1 MHSDRFYVWASG
13 QPFVGEM
20 RSSAGILDFCRE
32 MMLEEGNYICRN
44 INQKKD
50 EGVSLVHSLNFLSQR
65 TFPVL
70 LVSMMRSAEVNGN
83 LDRTSLHMAE
93 HYDKENRLNGK
104 VRNAGFNVENVLK
117 YQKYDCK

>member
-1 MHSDRFYVWASG
+1 MKEQG
-13 QPFVGEM
+13 
-20 RSSAGILDFCRE
+20 
-32 MMLEEGNYICRN
+32 
-44 INQKKD
+44 
-50 EGVSLVHSLNFLSQR
+50 R

-117 YQKYDCK
+117 FQKYDCK